1 MDKLSRKPTFKV
13 PTSSVADGISTA
25 TATAVQPNIMGGLSK
40 WVPLICAGS
49 AIGIS
54 LFALKEIKN
63 TRRELIALK
72 KEQYTPPN
80 NEKLEKKMEVLEKQ
94 LLKIT
99 QFISQQQQQR
109 QPPPPPQSR
118 QPQPRQPPPK
128 SKQKPVSQ
136 PEIIK
141 NVIDPEPAEVRIIN
155 EEPDEYEEVEVTDD
169 ETE

>member
-1 MDKLSRKPTFKV
+1 MDKLSRKPSFKV
-13 PTSSVADGISTA
+13 PSTIPDGISTVTA
-25 TATAVQPNIMGGLSK
+25 TATPPNIMGGLSK
-40 WVPLICAGS
+40 WIPLICAGS

-54 LFALKEIKN
+54 MFALKEIKN
-63 TRRELIALK
+63 TRRELILLK

-99 QFISQQQQQR
+99 QFISQQQQHR

-118 QPQPRQPPPK
+118 QPQPKPK
-128 SKQKPVSQ
+128 PKQKPVSQ

-141 NVIDPEPAEVRIIN
+141 NVIDPEPDEVRIIN